1 MKKFV
6 TYLGLLAMAAGLLS
20 GCGGTEQPTGGA
32 EAPAES
38 EAEELEPAETGSVSI
53 VGSTT
58 VQPVAQSIADEFQL
72 ENTGIAVEIQGV
84 GSSAGIKAVID
95 GTADIGASSR
105 ELKEEE
111 IASGVTQHVL
121 AYDCI
126 AVVVNPA
133 NPVADLDTEAVK
145 KIFAGEITNWNEV
158 GGNDSDIIVISRE
171 SGSGTRDA
179 FEEIIDLTMD
189 MDGQSV
195 TALRE
200 DALISEG
207 NGAVKANLAS
217 KENAIAYISL
227 GYVDDTVKP
236 VSIGGVTPSVETT
249 KSGEYKLSRPLLLL
263 TSGEVS
269 EAAQRFLDYCLG
281 DAGQKIVSETYI
293 SSK

>member
-1 MKKFV
+1 
-6 TYLGLLAMAAGLLS
+6 MAAGLLS
-20 GCGGTEQPTGGA
+20 GCGGTEQPAGGA

-38 EAEELEPAETGSVSI
+38 EAEAPPAETGSVSI

-72 ENTGIAVEIQGV
+72 ENAGIAVEIQGV

-126 AVVVNPA
+126 AVVINPA
-133 NPVADLDTEAVK
+133 NPVADLDTETVK
-145 KIFAGEITNWNEV
+145 KIFAGEITNWSEV

-217 KENAIAYISL
+217 KENAIAYLSL

-236 VSIGGVTPSVETT
+236 VGIGGVTPSVEAT

-281 DAGQKIVSETYI
+281 DEGQKIVSETYI

>member
-6 TYLGLLAMAAGLLS
+6 TYLGVLAMAAGLLS
-20 GCGGTEQPTGGA
+20 GCGGTEQPAGSA

-38 EAEELEPAETGSVSI
+38 EAEAPPTETGSVSI

-72 ENTGIAVEIQGV
+72 ENAGIAVEIQGV

-95 GTADIGASSR
+95 GTADIGALSR

-111 IASGVTQHVL
+111 IASGVTRHVL

-133 NPVADLDTEAVK
+133 NPVADLDTETVK
-145 KIFAGEITNWNEV
+145 RIFAGEITNWSEV

-207 NGAVKANLAS
+207 NGSVKANLAS
-217 KENAIAYISL
+217 KENAIAYLSL

-236 VSIGGVTPSVETT
+236 VSIGGVTPSVEAT
-249 KSGEYKLSRPLLLL
+249 KSGEYKISRPLLLL

-269 EAAQRFLDYCLG
+269 EAAQNFLDYCLG